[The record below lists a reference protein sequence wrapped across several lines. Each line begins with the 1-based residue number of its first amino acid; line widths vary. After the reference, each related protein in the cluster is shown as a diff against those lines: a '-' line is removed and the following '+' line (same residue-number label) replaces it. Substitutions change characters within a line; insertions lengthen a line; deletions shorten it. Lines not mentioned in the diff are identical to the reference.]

1 MPEIQD
7 DPFGEK
13 SERQVARC
21 CACKKALTIHDPDGF
36 VCPECTRRYPPS
48 LLKACC
54 DDFEY
59 VCKLTSGEVIY
70 FTKATISGEYCT
82 LEGLES
88 SKQLSYTDQKL
99 PHPFPRGLDVR
110 VSGILWCADAPN
122 GS

>member
-1 MPEIQD
+1 MTDIQA

-13 SERQVARC
+13 SEREVARC
-21 CACKKALTIHDPDGF
+21 CACKKGLTVDGPEGLA
-36 VCPECTRRYPPS
+36 CPACIERYPPS

-54 DDFEY
+54 DEFEY
-59 VCKLTSGEVIY
+59 ACKLTSGEIVY
-70 FTKATISGEYCT
+70 FTRATISGEYCT
-82 LEGLES
+82 LGGLDA

-99 PHPFPRGLDVR
+99 PHSFPRGLDVR

>member
-1 MPEIQD
+1 MTDIQN

-13 SERQVARC
+13 NEREVEHC
-21 CACKKALTIHDPDGF
+21 CACKRPLTTEGPA
-36 VCPECTRRYPPS
+36 CPACIERYPPS

-54 DDFEY
+54 DEFEY
-59 VCKLTSGEVIY
+59 ACKLTSGEIVY

-82 LEGLES
+82 LGGMEG
-88 SKQLSYTDQKL
+88 SKQLSHTDQKL